1 MEIVGGLDVHRQQI
15 TYEFVDHDSG
25 EVRRGRLWQPDRPRL
40 RRWLSDEV
48 GVRAQG
54 RPVRLAMEGCTGW
67 RFVAEEI
74 AACGFEALVAEPAEV
89 QARRGPKRRAK
100 TDRADARLLRELL
113 EKDELP
119 LSWVPPPV
127 VLEWRERIR
136 LYKTLLDQRTAWT
149 QRVHAELFQHGVA
162 VPEAAITAAET
173 RTALLE
179 GTAAAL
185 TVAARQRLRVGY
197 QMIDAT
203 NAVMDPLRTE
213 LTGFARHQPAC
224 RALMAAHFGVG
235 PLISVAVWTELGDC
249 RRFCRS
255 AQVVRHSGLDIS
267 VYSSDD
273 KRTGGHLTRQGPPIL
288 RWAIYEAGK
297 SAARAGS
304 PDRDYYRQVKDR
316 QGGKRAAMSAGRKT
330 LRRCYHTLRSLDPV
344 DVYHDPTA
352 V

>member
-1 MEIVGGLDVHRQQI
+1 MEMVGGLDLHRKQI
-15 TYEFVDHDSG
+15 TFDVVDRSSG
-25 EVRRGRLWQPDRPRL
+25 ELWRGRLWQPDRARL
-40 RRWLSDEV
+40 RRWLGEV

-54 RPVRLAMEGCTGW
+54 RPARLAMEGCTGW

-119 LSWVPPPV
+119 LSWVPPSV

-149 QRVHAELFQHGVA
+149 QRLHAELFQHGVA
-162 VPEAAITAAET
+162 VPEAAVTAAET

-179 GTAAAL
+179 DTSVELTAAA
-185 TVAARQRLRVGY
+185 RRRLGVGY

-213 LTGFARHQPAC
+213 LTGFARRQSAC

-235 PLISVAVWTELGDC
+235 PLISVAIWTELGDC
-249 RRFCRS
+249 RRFTRS
-255 AQVVRHSGLDIS
+255 DQAVRHSGLDIT

-273 KRTGGHLTRQGPPIL
+273 KRAGGHLTRQGAPVL

-297 SAARAGS
+297 SASRAGS

-316 QGGKRAAMSAGRKT
+316 QGGKRAAMSAGRKI

-344 DVYHDPTA
+344 DVYDDPTT